1 MEEHLMS
8 ARTDLVETYHEGFR
22 TRDHEA
28 ILATLT
34 DDVAWDLPGLR
45 HLTGKVDFED
55 EIANPAFQGSPTLTI
70 DRFIEGAD
78 EVCAIGTGM
87 AETAGDGG
95 DFHFAYID
103 VFTFR
108 GDLICRVE
116 SYVVPLDQTWVPG
129 GTPAA

>member
-1 MEEHLMS
+1 MS

-22 TRDHEA
+22 TRDHVG

-34 DDVAWDLPGLR
+34 DDVVWDLPGHR
-45 HLTGKVDFED
+45 HLQGKEDFRD
-55 EIANPAFQGSPTLTI
+55 EIDNPAFQGQPTLAI

-78 EVCAIGTGM
+78 EVCAVGTG
-87 AETAGDGG
+87 TAQTVDGD

-108 GDLICRVE
+108 ADLISRVE
-116 SYVVPLDQTWVPG
+116 SYVVPIDHGWLPNM
-129 GTPAA
+129 P